1 MILGVE
7 MVARRVLAPEDT
19 EPGHLVARVLDEL
32 RALEKH
38 DAASIRAL
46 RRRISAEIATA
57 EAGVVFDLAEGLIQE
72 GFDWEGWEFINSHG
86 AAFAGLTRT
95 RLEKL
100 GECIGTWAQAD
111 AFATILAGPA
121 WREGLISNA
130 DVDNWARS
138 PDHWWRRI
146 ALVSTTILNTRSRWG
161 TGDTQRT
168 LAVVGLLIND
178 RDETVIKAVSWA
190 LRSLVPWDP
199 RAVRTFLEAHEGE
212 LAARVKR
219 EVRTKLETG
228 LKSRRRSV
236 HSEASV
242 HSNSETAAS

>member
-1 MILGVE
+1 V
-7 MVARRVLAPEDT
+7 VSHRVLLSPGDT
-19 EPGHLVARVLDEL
+19 QPGQLLARVLDEF

-38 DAASIRAL
+38 DAASFRSIR
-46 RRRISAEIATA
+46 RGISAEIATM
-57 EAGVVFDLAEGLIQE
+57 EASVVFGLAEGLIE
-72 GFDWEGWEFINSHG
+72 AGFDWEGWEFINAHR
-86 AAFAGLTRT
+86 AAFAALSPT
-95 RLEKL
+95 RLEQL
-100 GECIGTWAQAD
+100 GEGINSWGQAD

-121 WREGLISNA
+121 WREGIIGNA

-146 ALVSTTILNTRSRWG
+146 ALVATTVLNTRSRWG

-168 LAVVGLLIND
+168 LAVVGSLIND
-178 RDETVIKAVSWA
+178 RDDAVVKAVSWA

-199 RAVRTFLEAHEGE
+199 RAVRSFLESHETE

-228 LKSRRRSV
+228 LKSRRRTIHGDALSK
-236 HSEASV
+236 
-242 HSNSETAAS
+242 